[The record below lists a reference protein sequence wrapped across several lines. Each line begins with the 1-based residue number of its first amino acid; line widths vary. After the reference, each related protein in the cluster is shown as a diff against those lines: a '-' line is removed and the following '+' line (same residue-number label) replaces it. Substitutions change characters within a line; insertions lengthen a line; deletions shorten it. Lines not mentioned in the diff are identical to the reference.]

1 MSSGTFTRTRYE
13 LDNGDIT
20 NIRVQPETLALVI
33 DGNTNA
39 GVTDAVTRAGSAKV
53 SGGRRSLGVNARL
66 VRIRFTA
73 AKADYAEGDVIAL
86 PWLQKATFDNLELYS
101 TGTYLGTAI
110 ELVGKTAESVR

>member
-39 GVTDAVTRAGSAKV
+39 GVTDAVTRPGSAKV
-53 SGGRRSLGVNARL
+53 SGGRRSVGVNARL

-73 AKADYAEGDVIAL
+73 PKDGYAEGEVITL
-86 PWLQKATFDNLELYS
+86 PWLQKATFDNLDLFS
-101 TGTYLGTAI
+101 TGTYLGVSV

>member
-1 MSSGTFTRTRYE
+1 MSSGTFSRARYE

-20 NIRVQPETLALVI
+20 NIRIQPETLALVV
-33 DGNTNA
+33 DGQTNTA
-39 GVTDAVTRAGSAKV
+39 PTDAVTRPGSAKV
-53 SGGRRSLGVNARL
+53 SGGRRSVGVNARL

-73 AKADYAEGDVIAL
+73 AKDGYAEGDIIAL
-86 PWLQKATFDNLELYS
+86 PWLQFESFTQLDLYS